1 MWIQSGTNVGPID
14 FAPILISQ
22 TTSSVKECSFAHL
35 AFWRIFAVC
44 VGLLWFQVHDLY
56 SQLMDAAALSHY
68 EPSQRLSEIF
78 AIREGEEVSG

>member
-1 MWIQSGTNVGPID
+1 MQPL
-14 FAPILISQ
+14 FAPITISQ
-22 TTSSVKECSFAHL
+22 TTNSVQECSFAHL

-68 EPSQRLSEIF
+68 EPSQRLCEKYEDG
-78 AIREGEEVSG
+78 EGSD